1 VAVDLTAYLARNEP
15 DPYLREVL
23 NFGLLED
30 FDHLYRYSELLDY
43 LEGTDPNTIVQGKT
57 EILPGRPTIDHH
69 NDPEVVLRRHWE
81 TNRALPLSKL
91 HVMTLLSG
99 EQQTYLYYKAH
110 GNQFEHAIARELYAE
125 IGEVEEHHVSMYESL
140 LDPTETPLQRQ
151 VAHELMEV
159 YNYFHCLEQETDP
172 RIRQIWDEFLHMEL
186 EHLHLWGALL
196 RKYEGVEPEVLFL
209 GPFVV
214 DFKFT
219 ENKAYVRAV
228 LDRQRDVRLVSGR
241 DHGWMLRDQL
251 PADWPSYRYQQIVN
265 AGGVPSE
272 EIVQRQAN
280 GHEGS
285 PLGGN
290 GSRPGAELLT
300 RARELALSQGDGQRR

>member
-1 VAVDLTAYLARNEP
+1 
-15 DPYLREVL
+15 
-23 NFGLLED
+23 
-30 FDHLYRYSELLDY
+30 
-43 LEGTDPNTIVQGKT
+43 
-57 EILPGRPTIDHH
+57 
-69 NDPEVVLRRHWE
+69 
-81 TNRALPLSKL
+81 
-91 HVMTLLSG
+91 
-99 EQQTYLYYKAH
+99 
-110 GNQFEHAIARELYAE
+110 
-125 IGEVEEHHVSMYESL
+125 
-140 LDPTETPLQRQ
+140 
-151 VAHELMEV
+151 
-159 YNYFHCLEQETDP
+159 
-172 RIRQIWDEFLHMEL
+172 MEL
-186 EHLHLWGALL
+186 EHLHVWGALL
-196 RKYEGVEPEVLFL
+196 RKYEGAEPEVLFP